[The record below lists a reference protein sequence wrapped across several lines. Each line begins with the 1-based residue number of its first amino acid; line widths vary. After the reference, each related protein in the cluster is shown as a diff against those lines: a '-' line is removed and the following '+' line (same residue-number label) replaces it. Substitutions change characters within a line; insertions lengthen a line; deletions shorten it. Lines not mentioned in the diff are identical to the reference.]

1 MVRLHCHQITNTF
14 ILLKTMQRRDSL
26 GSTTKIPR
34 LSKGSTRKFRTRRSQ
49 TSFSSASDAF
59 AEDES
64 TKGQPDL
71 SVSEMKLRSEKNLD
85 GNQRRSAEA
94 EPASETLVDPFDE
107 GERTLIRPDFEPDE
121 VLEREEAERTE
132 ETSERP
138 EVEPREEVLYRGMSK
153 SETKSYK
160 RRKEP
165 SHLTSAHS
173 SLAKQSNNA
182 MMSSMSPG
190 EEQTFSKA
198 KKSWKSLYDERVTS
212 LQAGGL
218 SSSYDQPEITHPD
231 VNFTPCPRNDMSREA
246 SSASPTRPMSD
257 GITMGASST
266 FDRLMTSMH
275 KQKGGASSSTR
286 LQPQLTSSS
295 LGLTPPLG
303 AAGDISDMFAGVMN
317 GLDELRRDMT
327 KRIDQVDERA
337 HHGRESLKDEL
348 THVKSQARFDQ
359 AQLIRNTDQ
368 CLAESLA
375 QANKESE
382 EREARMTREIERLLN
397 DHDNTYA
404 QTMTG
409 LERRLDAKSDL
420 MMRKLD
426 AILNGSSWQEHSNSR
441 ERSRH
446 ANVGN
451 GTGNS
456 ARAQQGSRT
465 NYEHRNKERPRA
477 APQRPGW
484 TNPVPP
490 EADAT
495 PETKLPTVP
504 QVSSV
509 PDLTIVSQDTTM
521 YASMFEPL
529 NRSLETFI
537 TKLSRRTLKKPKSY
551 KDESDGCIDTW
562 IEVMKLH
569 FEEENLSKKQEC
581 SALTSN
587 LEGTALNCVMAKRA
601 NERDSARKIFDILL
615 NRFGS
620 GVQGHQAMVKFE
632 TRRQRDE
639 ESIDKFLDDLELLR
653 RRSNP
658 DERISKRNLAIASKF
673 MDGVR
678 SEELKTMLATHFTLS
693 LDQVP
698 TPDDLRMK
706 SREYLLI
713 KPRAQ
718 NRYSNYGNYSG
729 TNTGANS
736 SWYKPRDDMDKRR
749 SCANCGSM
757 DHHVSACSAYKQ
769 NMKAIG
775 YFLEDADATDEDHEE
790 YVRGLIMK
798 YGPRCFF
805 CNMEGHFKSDC
816 TQFWDAVADAKHPR
830 HEEALSGVKASR
842 ARLMNEAES
851 RRKETTPSTFT
862 TKKVKTWPDEVV
874 ASNLETES
882 SSPLKVDYG
891 LAARTP
897 LQNVKQDLATKEVE
911 QWVRSELE
919 STDLR
924 ESLNVLGKTTKAE
937 DKEEPKKQGLKL
949 NVISGK
955 TFGMTKAGTKIM
967 SIISVA
973 GHQVVKNL
981 SEPSEITIVH
991 LDIYADYL
999 KEKDPKLDSRAVR
1012 ALLTTGG
1019 PRLMKVDGHYIDVHG
1034 PYPILMNVD
1043 GINIYTKAHIT
1054 DANDQVG
1061 RIYIG
1066 KEELKV
1072 RRIGHNAM
1080 LEQDAV
1086 HIGCEADLAAHVLDV
1101 QGRQLSVKG
1110 LLDTGAVV
1118 SVMPVKTWTD
1128 MGFERSDLIPTNIR
1142 LAAANQGAI
1151 YVAGRTPIISL
1162 QLGGRHLW
1170 MSFLVVE
1177 NLDESDQFIL
1187 GRDFVRNFD
1196 VTIDLNDGL
1205 IRIKDPERKYEKRP
1219 LNKILIN
1226 QAKVPIFL
1234 DRKVRLKP
1242 NQAVVATFRMR
1253 NLNEL
1258 SNDRQVCLV
1267 PNPNSKSSA
1276 ILGRSFSL
1284 TQSGLCVSV
1293 LLNTEA
1299 TTVTIQ
1305 RGKKLGYALP
1315 LNTDFLS
1322 VENLKKF
1329 DVTKCPLHANQECIM
1344 KRVNELKSS
1353 RKLFSMKSETDDGL
1367 SSCSNFPERPTE
1379 AELAANKPVLP
1390 EIEHLKGKISDK
1402 ELDSL
1407 RAVLNR
1413 NADVFSKH
1421 KADIGC
1427 CNFVEHEIEIEEG
1440 SVPHRE
1446 GARRMTPNM
1455 GRLFDKHGVR
1465 PDPEAVEAVLTWKAP
1480 KTDTQLM
1487 SFLGFANYYREF
1499 IKGMLTKYT
1508 PCRG

>member
-1 MVRLHCHQITNTF
+1 
-14 ILLKTMQRRDSL
+14 
-26 GSTTKIPR
+26 
-34 LSKGSTRKFRTRRSQ
+34 
-49 TSFSSASDAF
+49 
-59 AEDES
+59 
-64 TKGQPDL
+64 
-71 SVSEMKLRSEKNLD
+71 MKLRNEKNLD
-85 GNQRRSAEA
+85 GDQGRSAEA
-94 EPASETLVDPFDE
+94 GPASETLVDPFDE
-107 GERTLIRPDFEPDE
+107 GEQTLIRPDFEPSED
-121 VLEREEAERTE
+121 LEREEVERTE
-132 ETSERP
+132 ETSERS
-138 EVEPREEVLYRGMSK
+138 EVEPREEVLFRRMSK
-153 SETKSYK
+153 SETKSHRW
-160 RRKEP
+160 RREF
-165 SHLTSAHS
+165 SHPANTHS

-182 MMSSMSPG
+182 MMSSISPS
-190 EEQTFSKA
+190 EEQPGSKA
-198 KKSWKSLYDERVTS
+198 KKSWKSLYDERMAS
-212 LQAGGL
+212 LRTEGL
-218 SSSYDQPEITHPD
+218 SSGYDHPEITHPD
-231 VNFTPCPRNDMSREA
+231 VNFTPCPRNDMSGKA
-246 SSASPTRPMSD
+246 SSASPTRPMWN
-257 GITMGASST
+257 GITMGASSP
-266 FDRLMTSMH
+266 FDRLMTSMS

-295 LGLTPPLG
+295 LGLTPSFG
-303 AAGDISDMFAGVMN
+303 ATGDISDMFAGVMN
-317 GLDELRRDMT
+317 GLNELRRDMT

-337 HHGRESLKDEL
+337 HQGRENLRDEL
-348 THVKSQARFDQ
+348 THVKSQARVDQ

-368 CLAESLA
+368 CLAERLA
-375 QANKESE
+375 QTNKESE
-382 EREARMTREIERLLN
+382 EREAGMTREIERLLN
-397 DHDNTYA
+397 DHDSTYA
-404 QTMTG
+404 HTMTS
-409 LERRLDAKSDL
+409 LEKRLDAKSDL

-426 AILNGSSWQEHSNSR
+426 AILNGSNWEERSNPR

-446 ANVGN
+446 ANDGD
-451 GTGNS
+451 GTGS
-456 ARAQQGSRT
+456 YARAQQSSRT
-465 NYEHRNKERPRA
+465 NYEPGNRERPRA
-477 APQRPGW
+477 APSRPGW

-495 PETKLPTVP
+495 PERRLP

-509 PDLTIVSQDTTM
+509 PDLTTVSQDTTM

-529 NRSLETFI
+529 NISLETFI
-537 TKLSRRTLKKPKSY
+537 TKLSKSTERGERSRRTLKKPKSY

-569 FEEENLSKKQEC
+569 FEEESLSKKQEC

-632 TRRQRDE
+632 KRRQRDD
-639 ESIDKFLDDLELLR
+639 ESIDKFLDNLELLR

-658 DERISKRNLAIASKF
+658 DERISERNLAFASKF
-673 MDGVR
+673 MDGVK

-713 KPRAQ
+713 RPRAQ
-718 NRYSNYGNYSG
+718 NGYSNYGNYSG
-729 TNTGANS
+729 TNTGVNS

-757 DHHVSACSAYKQ
+757 DHHVFACSAYKQ

-775 YFLEDADATDEDHEE
+775 YFLDDVDATDEDHEE

-798 YGPRCFF
+798 CGPKCFF
-805 CNMEGHFKSDC
+805 CNLEGHFKSDC

-842 ARLMNEAES
+842 ARLMNEAEY

-862 TKKVKTWPDEVV
+862 TKKVKTLPDEVV
-874 ASNLETES
+874 ASSLEAES
-882 SSPLKVDYG
+882 ASPLKVDYG
-891 LAARTP
+891 LAARTA
-897 LQNVKQDLATKEVE
+897 LKNVKQELATKEVE
-911 QWVRSELE
+911 QSVRSELE

-924 ESLNVLGKTTKAE
+924 ESFNILGKTTKIE
-937 DKEEPKKQGLKL
+937 DKEEPRKQGLKL
-949 NVISGK
+949 NVISGR
-955 TFGMTKAGTKIM
+955 TFGMTKEGTKIM

-981 SEPSEITIVH
+981 SEQSEITLVH

-1012 ALLTTGG
+1012 ALLTSGG

-1043 GINIYTKAHIT
+1043 GINIYTKAHVT

-1066 KEELKV
+1066 QEELKV

-1118 SVMPVKTWTD
+1118 SVMPVKTSTD
-1128 MGFERSDLIPTNIR
+1128 MGFKRSDFIPTNIR

-1151 YVAGRTPIISL
+1151 YVTGRTPIISL

-1170 MSFLVVE
+1170 ISFLVVE

-1205 IRIKDPERKYEKRP
+1205 IRIKDPERKYEKKP
-1219 LNKILIN
+1219 LNKVLIN
-1226 QAKVPIFL
+1226 QAKVPIFP

-1315 LNTDFLS
+1315 LNTDFQS

-1329 DVTKCPLHANQECIM
+1329 DVTKCPLHANQEC
-1344 KRVNELKSS
+1344 K
-1353 RKLFSMKSETDDGL
+1353 
-1367 SSCSNFPERPTE
+1367 
-1379 AELAANKPVLP
+1379 
-1390 EIEHLKGKISDK
+1390 
-1402 ELDSL
+1402 
-1407 RAVLNR
+1407 
-1413 NADVFSKH
+1413 
-1421 KADIGC
+1421 
-1427 CNFVEHEIEIEEG
+1427 
-1440 SVPHRE
+1440 
-1446 GARRMTPNM
+1446 
-1455 GRLFDKHGVR
+1455 
-1465 PDPEAVEAVLTWKAP
+1465 
-1480 KTDTQLM
+1480 
-1487 SFLGFANYYREF
+1487 
-1499 IKGMLTKYT
+1499 
-1508 PCRG
+1508 